1 MVERATDLTM
11 KEVERD
17 ANRFAAWVCLVF
29 GLVVAVGALLG
40 RFEPM
45 FILAWRFIA
54 IDLVFCTVPCLVVA
68 AWSFCRGHVGAGIK
82 WAAVAALVLSSSA
95 ILVSAVDG
103 FVAFI
108 FVIFVSCRYFRPKFV
123 WGVFAAVLAF
133 SILASIPHAAYGYMS
148 FTPDERMLAEGAA
161 VSFDMSRLDYWKS
174 IMLFTWPTC
183 LIVYFIATFISW
195 RICIGGREMVARE
208 RAIQRRLA
216 DVERGLAIAA
226 SQYYFA
232 AVSVGGEVV
241 EKLNV
246 EKSKG
251 ADRVGVAPET
261 ENFSTFPPFNSAERQ
276 PDVSGWT
283 MRQISDCLA
292 ECKRRAAADPA
303 FAALVERDPAAAVR
317 EATGTRPGVETR
329 IQEDTSRRYK

>member
-1 MVERATDLTM
+1 M

-29 GLVVAVGALLG
+29 GLMVAVGALLG

-45 FILAWRFIA
+45 FMLAWRFIA
-54 IDLVFCTVPCLVVA
+54 IDLVFCTVPCLAVA
-68 AWSFCRGHVGAGIK
+68 AWSCWRGHVGAGIK

-123 WGVFAAVLAF
+123 WGVFVAVLAF

-148 FTPDERMLAEGAA
+148 FTPDERMLAEGVA
-161 VSFDMSRLDYWKS
+161 VSFDMSRLSRLDYWKS
-174 IMLFTWPTC
+174 IMFFTWPTC
-183 LIVYFIATFISW
+183 LIVYFIAAFISW

-226 SQYYFA
+226 SQYFA
-232 AVSVGGEVV
+232 AVAVGGGEPFN
-241 EKLNV
+241 L
-246 EKSKG
+246 S
-251 ADRVGVAPET
+251 A
-261 ENFSTFPPFNSAERQ
+261 FPPFNSAGRQ

-317 EATGTRPGVETR
+317 EAPGTRPGAETR
-329 IQEDTSRRYK
+329 IQVEDTSSPVSV

>member
-1 MVERATDLTM
+1 M

-54 IDLVFCTVPCLVVA
+54 IDLVFCTVPCLAVA

-174 IMLFTWPTC
+174 IMFFTWPTC
-183 LIVYFIATFISW
+183 LIVYFIAAFISW

-226 SQYYFA
+226 SQYFA
-232 AVSVGGEVV
+232 AAVGGGV

-246 EKSKG
+246 EKLKG
-251 ADRVGVAPET
+251 AEAAGGDPET
-261 ENFSTFPPFNSAERQ
+261 GNLSTFQPFNFSTAGRGRQ

-329 IQEDTSRRYK
+329 IQVEDTSSPVVI